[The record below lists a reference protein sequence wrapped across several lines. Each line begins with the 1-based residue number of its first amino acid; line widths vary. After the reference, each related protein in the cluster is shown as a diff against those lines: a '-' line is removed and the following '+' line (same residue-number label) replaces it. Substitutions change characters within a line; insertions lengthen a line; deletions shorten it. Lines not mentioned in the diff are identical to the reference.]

1 MKMQLAMVAGALI
14 VTAQVHASLSSFDTG
29 AGLYGDGV
37 GTIDPNWTASLA
49 AGSPNA
55 PGPITGSTY
64 LVPNGTTYNAN
75 GGTYALVPGAWAAN
89 TLSSSWISYYSPPT
103 LPDENGET
111 IQYQLQ
117 FNAASAGLIGIQW
130 WSDNS
135 STLLVNGI
143 PVGLLNNNTFTTGTS
158 VSGVS
163 LNQGLNT
170 IDVDVFNAP
179 QGQPDWGNPE
189 GVRVEFSGDVSAVP
203 EASTMLAGAL
213 MLLPFGMSAVR
224 IMRRKVLA

>member
-1 MKMQLAMVAGALI
+1 MNMKMQLAMVAGALI

-64 LVPNGTTYNAN
+64 LVPNGTTYNA
-75 GGTYALVPGAWAAN
+75 
-89 TLSSSWISYYSPPT
+89 
-103 LPDENGET
+103 NGET